1 MGLQELFSGSGSSS
15 GMPEQNFSGII
26 VIPRDYDNLALCAII
41 TVVMQLSFYLVACTC
56 KFDKVTDFAGGTNFA
71 VLGALTFGLSGVCLI
86 ERCDNETLDLF
97 FFIHRPTMLVRS
109 SSQCLCCFGRFVCQ
123 HFY

>member
-1 MGLQELFSGSGSSS
+1 MEQLDLFSGNGSGI
-15 GMPEQNFSGII
+15 PDQNDSTSGII

-86 ERCDNETLDLF
+86 ERCDNEKLDLF

-109 SSQCLCCFGRFVCQ
+109 SSQCLCCFGRFV
-123 HFY
+123 